1 VKPFSA
7 GQSESDRTEEALRD
21 SEDRFRLATE
31 AGKIGIWDWDIVADE
46 ISWSDSLYRIQG
58 LQPGQ
63 LSPTIEAF
71 ESLIHPDDRERV
83 LGSIRGALENDAPY
97 ELEFRAVKP
106 DGDVIWLFTS
116 AKVVRRDGRPVRM
129 LGATLDI
136 TERKRVEVA
145 LRESEERFAKAFNS
159 APLSLT
165 ISSLVT
171 GKLIEVNDTFV
182 AVTGFSREEAIG
194 RTTAEL
200 GVWAKPGDRE
210 QELADVAS
218 AGLLR
223 NREYVFRVRGGQEI
237 TGILSAE
244 TIEIGG
250 EPCALTVIQDI
261 TDRKKFEQALREAD
275 RRKDEFLAT
284 LAHELRNPLAPIR
297 NGIEVLKR
305 APGDAAAS
313 ATVLEM
319 MDRQLAQM
327 VRLVDDLLDV
337 SRISRGRI
345 DLRTE
350 PVELSAAVRNA
361 LEVNRQSIEAAG
373 HDLVVDF
380 PNESV
385 FVEADLTRLSQ
396 VLSNLLDNAAK
407 YTPRGGHIRLA
418 VEPAAQDVTIRIRDD
433 GIGIPETM
441 IGQVFD
447 LFTQVDGSLERSQS
461 GLGIG
466 LTIVKRLVEMH
477 GGTIAARSEG
487 PGKGTEFVVRL
498 PRLAA
503 QPDVNEKPAL
513 AAGRAGPRRRVLV
526 VDDNRDAAE
535 STAMMLGIMGHET
548 RSAHDGPEALAAAE
562 SFRPDTVL
570 LDIGMPGMNGYETC
584 RRLRATA
591 WGRDAVVVAVTG
603 WGQED
608 DRERSREAGFDHHM
622 TKPVEPES
630 LQRLLARED

>member
-7 GQSESDRTEEALRD
+7 VQFGSDRTEEALRD

-31 AGKIGIWDWDIVADE
+31 AGKIGVWDWDIVADE

-58 LQPGQ
+58 LQPGE
-63 LSPTIEAF
+63 LSPTLEAF

-83 LGSIRGALENDAPY
+83 LGAIRGALEEDAPY

-106 DGDVIWLFTS
+106 DGEVIWLFTS
-116 AKVVRRDGRPVRM
+116 AKVVRRDGQPVRM

-182 AVTGFSREEAIG
+182 AVTGFSRDEAIG

-200 GVWAKPGDRE
+200 GVWARPDDRE

-337 SRISRGRI
+337 SRISRGKI

-361 LEVNRQSIEAAG
+361 LEVTRPAIEAAG
-373 HDLVVDF
+373 HDLAVDL

-407 YTPRGGHIRLA
+407 YTPHGGHIRLA
-418 VEPAAQDVTIRIRDD
+418 VEPAATEVTIRIRDN
-433 GIGIPETM
+433 GIGIPGTM

-487 PGKGTEFVVRL
+487 AGKGTEFVVQL
-498 PRLAA
+498 PRLVA
-503 QPDVNEKPAL
+503 QADVNERPSL
-513 AAGRAGPRRRVLV
+513 AAGKAGPQRRVLV

-535 STAMMLGIMGHET
+535 STAMMLEIMGHET
-548 RSAHDGPEALAAAE
+548 RAAHDGPEALAAGE
-562 SFRPDTVL
+562 SFRPDTIL

-584 RRLRATA
+584 RRLRATP

-608 DRERSREAGFDHHM
+608 DRERSREAGFDYHM
-622 TKPVEPES
+622 TKPVEPEA
-630 LQRLLARED
+630 LQRLLTREG